1 MLDIKLITLLTVIE
15 EKNFT
20 KAAKKLS
27 FTQPAITQQIHALEK
42 EYGLKI
48 FDRDKKGITLTKK
61 GELLVAYARRAKAM
75 EEHLIE
81 DIQNYDSLITKLRIG
96 ITHTAESNNIIEIIS
111 KYSYLNRDK
120 NIAIKI
126 ITDSTYELCK
136 MVENYEL
143 DLAWVSGLPT
153 NTKLLALPLEDDYL
167 VCVLNV
173 NHPLAKNNNISLKEL
188 KKERLILTPKSST
201 TRELFDT
208 FLGSINDSI
217 ENYNVIL
224 EVDNIATIKDLIRKD
239 FGISILSKSACMDEL
254 SKKKI
259 AILPIKGA
267 NIKKQG
273 FLVYNKYFQH
283 IEIAQEL
290 IELYNKNNNN

>member
-173 NHPLAKNNNISLKEL
+173 NHHLAKNNNISLKEL

-217 ENYNVIL
+217 ENYNVVL

>member
-217 ENYNVIL
+217 E
-224 EVDNIATIKDLIRKD
+224 DLIRKD